1 MENTLKQLSIFIE
14 NKSGTLIKV
23 LELFSKAKIQII
35 ASTIADTQDYGIF
48 RVLCSSPCQ
57 AYTILKEHGIN
68 VQLTDVLAIA
78 IEDEPG
84 HAALAISALSEAGV
98 NILYMYSFL
107 WQGRGVLVMRTDESD
122 QAMEVIEEKEMVLL
136 GEDDFK
142 I

>member
-1 MENTLKQLSIFIE
+1 MKNTLKQLSIFIE

-35 ASTIADTQDYGIF
+35 ASTIADTQDYGIY
-48 RVLCSSPCQ
+48 RVLCSVPCE

-84 HAALAISALSEAGV
+84 HAALAISALSQAEV

-107 WQGRGVLVMRTDESD
+107 WKGKGVLVMRTDESD
-122 QAMEVIEEKEMVLL
+122 KALEVIADNDMDLL
-136 GEDDFK
+136 NEDDF
-142 I
+142 II

>member
-1 MENTLKQLSIFIE
+1 MKNTLKQLSIFIE

-35 ASTIADTQDYGIF
+35 ASTIADTQDYGIY
-48 RVLCSSPCQ
+48 RVLCSAPCE

-84 HAALAISALSEAGV
+84 HAAMAISALSQAGV

-107 WQGRGVLVMRTDESD
+107 WKGKGVLVMRTDESSK
-122 QAMEVIEEKEMVLL
+122 ALEVIAENDMDLL
-136 GEDDFK
+136 NEDDF
-142 I
+142 II

>member
-1 MENTLKQLSIFIE
+1 MKNTLKQLSIFIE

-35 ASTIADTQDYGIF
+35 ASTIADTQDYGIY
-48 RVLCSSPCQ
+48 RVLCSAPCEV
-57 AYTILKEHGIN
+57 YTILKEHGIN

-84 HAALAISALSEAGV
+84 HAALAISALSQAEV

-107 WQGRGVLVMRTDESD
+107 WKGRGVLVMRTDESD
-122 QAMEVIEEKEMVLL
+122 KALEVIAENDMDLL
-136 GEDDFK
+136 NEDDF
-142 I
+142 II

>member
-1 MENTLKQLSIFIE
+1 MKNTLKQLSIFIE

-23 LELFSKAKIQII
+23 LELFSKARIQII
-35 ASTIADTQDYGIF
+35 ASTIADTQDYGIY
-48 RVLCSSPCQ
+48 RVLCSAPCE

-84 HAALAISALSEAGV
+84 HAALAISALSHAGV

-107 WQGRGVLVMRTDESD
+107 WKGRGVLVMRADEGEK
-122 QAMEVIEEKEMVLL
+122 ALEVVSEKKMSLL
-136 GEDDFK
+136 DEDDFK
-142 I
+142 N

>member
-1 MENTLKQLSIFIE
+1 MKNTLKQLSIFIE

-35 ASTIADTQDYGIF
+35 ASTIADTQDYGIY
-48 RVLCSSPCQ
+48 RVLCSAPCE

-122 QAMEVIEEKEMVLL
+122 KAMEVLEKREMVLL

>member
-1 MENTLKQLSIFIE
+1 MKNTLKQLSIFIE

-35 ASTIADTQDYGIF
+35 ASTIADTQDYGIY
-48 RVLCSSPCQ
+48 RVLCSAPCE

-84 HAALAISALSEAGV
+84 HAALAISALSQAEV

-107 WQGRGVLVMRTDESD
+107 WKGRGVLVMRTDESD
-122 QAMEVIEEKEMVLL
+122 KALEVIEKREMVLL

>member
-1 MENTLKQLSIFIE
+1 MKNTLKQLSIFIE

-35 ASTIADTQDYGIF
+35 ASTIADTQDYGIY
-48 RVLCSSPCQ
+48 RVLCSAPRE

-84 HAALAISALSEAGV
+84 HAALAISALSQAEV

-107 WQGRGVLVMRTDESD
+107 WKGRGVLVMRTDESD
-122 QAMEVIEEKEMVLL
+122 KALEVIAENDMDLL
-136 GEDDFK
+136 NEDDF
-142 I
+142 II

>member
-1 MENTLKQLSIFIE
+1 MKNTLKQLSIFIE

-35 ASTIADTQDYGIF
+35 ASTIADTQDYGIY
-48 RVLCSSPCQ
+48 RVLCSAPCE
-57 AYTILKEHGIN
+57 AYTILKEYGIN

-84 HAALAISALSEAGV
+84 HAALAISALSQAEV

-107 WQGRGVLVMRTDESD
+107 WKGRGVLVMRTDESD
-122 QAMEVIEEKEMVLL
+122 KALEVIAENDMDLL
-136 GEDDFK
+136 NEDDF
-142 I
+142 II

>member
-1 MENTLKQLSIFIE
+1 MKNTLKQLSIFIE

-35 ASTIADTQDYGIF
+35 ASTIADTQDYGIY
-48 RVLCSSPCQ
+48 RVLCSAPYE

-84 HAALAISALSEAGV
+84 HAALAISALSQAEV

-107 WQGRGVLVMRTDESD
+107 WKGRGVLVMRTDESD
-122 QAMEVIEEKEMVLL
+122 KALEVIAENDMDLL
-136 GEDDFK
+136 NEDNF
-142 I
+142 II

>member
-122 QAMEVIEEKEMVLL
+122 KAMEVIEEREMVLL

>member
-1 MENTLKQLSIFIE
+1 MKTSLKQLSIFIE

-35 ASTIADTQDYGIF
+35 ASTIADTQDYGIY
-48 RVLCSSPCQ
+48 RVLCSSPCE

-84 HAALAISALSEAGV
+84 HAALAISALSQAEV

-122 QAMEVIEEKEMVLL
+122 NALKVIIDNDMDLL
-136 GEDDFK
+136 SEDDF
-142 I
+142 II